1 VGNLSMERI
10 CTGMLILRLIYN
22 HETCWDR
29 EWIRITKL
37 KFVLLLLL
45 IHLHQRG
52 PKWPR
57 TKVNAIRMRLIT
69 ARSSRRSPCGPWRCI
84 CIDSIGSSKKKT
96 LMEIADDRR
105 ARMSQSYAFIS
116 IRMIASV
123 CCHGVPVIRKSCSMQ
138 SIAFC
143 CGGQACPHTD

>member
-1 VGNLSMERI
+1 MNQDHKTQI
-10 CTGMLILRLIYN
+10 CAAAAAYSFTSTRTEVTEDQSKCNPNEINYRAQLAKVAAWAVALYLHRFDRLV
-22 HETCWDR
+22 E
-29 EWIRITKL
+29 E
-37 KFVLLLLL
+37 
-45 IHLHQRG
+45 
-52 PKWPR
+52 
-57 TKVNAIRMRLIT
+57 
-69 ARSSRRSPCGPWRCI
+69 
-84 CIDSIGSSKKKT
+84 KT

-123 CCHGVPVIRKSCSMQ
+123 RCHGVPEIRKSCSMQ